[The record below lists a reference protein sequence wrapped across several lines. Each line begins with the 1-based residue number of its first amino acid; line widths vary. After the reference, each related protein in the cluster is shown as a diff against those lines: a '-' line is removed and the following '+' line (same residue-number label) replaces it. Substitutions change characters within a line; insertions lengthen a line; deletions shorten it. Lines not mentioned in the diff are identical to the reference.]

1 MEEDIKARDNE
12 IARLIR
18 TVRKRDE
25 VSIEF
30 EETALSK
37 VNENV
42 KLLETIVDLKQRVA
56 DKVNH
61 EKHKSHE
68 SILKCKDCDKSSQMS
83 PPDENHIDNSHVTQR
98 KIMPFRIRCLLNDKG
113 HCRYGRFCTFEHV
126 TKICENKLNCKIQMC
141 LNRHPKPCKFDQ
153 QCRFGPNCSFDHTA
167 TSRLEEAKLLE
178 NDDVEGNN
186 VNDEV
191 EENNVNEEAVE
202 NY

>member
-1 MEEDIKARDNE
+1 
-12 IARLIR
+12 
-18 TVRKRDE
+18 
-25 VSIEF
+25 
-30 EETALSK
+30 
-37 VNENV
+37 
-42 KLLETIVDLKQRVA
+42 
-56 DKVNH
+56 
-61 EKHKSHE
+61 
-68 SILKCKDCDKSSQMS
+68 
-83 PPDENHIDNSHVTQR
+83 
-98 KIMPFRIRCLLNDKG
+98 
-113 HCRYGRFCTFEHV
+113 
-126 TKICENKLNCKIQMC
+126 MC